1 MSTEVKKRVTL
12 KNKHG
17 LHARPA
23 TVFVEMA
30 KKFKSDVTISH
41 NGQEVDA
48 KSIISILTLG
58 LGQGAKITVKAVGK
72 DAQKAADDLANLVK
86 SSDSFD

>member
-1 MSTEVKKRVTL
+1 LSTEVKKRVTL

-30 KKFKSDVTISH
+30 KKFKSGITILH
-41 NGQEVDA
+41 KGQEVDA

-58 LGQGAKITVKAVGK
+58 LSQDAKITIRAVGK
-72 DAQKAADDLANLVK
+72 DAQKATDELTNLVK
-86 SSDSFD
+86 SSNSFD

>member
-1 MSTEVKKRVTL
+1 MNTQIKKRVTL
-12 KNKHG
+12 QNKHG

-23 TVFVEMA
+23 TAFVELA
-30 KKFKSDVTISH
+30 KKFKSDITISH
-41 NGQEVDA
+41 NDQEVDA
-48 KSIISILTLG
+48 KSIFSILTLG
-58 LGQGAKITVKAVGK
+58 LGEGVKITIKAVGK

>member
-1 MSTEVKKRVTL
+1 MSTEIKKSITL

-23 TVFVEMA
+23 TAFVELA
-30 KKFKSDVTISH
+30 KKFKSDVTILH
-41 NGQEVDA
+41 EGQEVDA

-58 LGQGAKITVKAVGK
+58 LGEGAKITVRAVGK
-72 DAQKAADDLANLVK
+72 DAQKAADELVNLVK

>member
-1 MSTEVKKRVTL
+1 MSTPIKKRVTL
-12 KNKHG
+12 QNKHG

-23 TVFVEMA
+23 TVFVELA
-30 KKFKSDVTISH
+30 KKFKSDIAILCD
-41 NGQEVDA
+41 GQEVDG

-58 LGQGAKITVKAVGK
+58 LGQGAKITIKAVGK

-86 SSDSFD
+86 SSNSFD